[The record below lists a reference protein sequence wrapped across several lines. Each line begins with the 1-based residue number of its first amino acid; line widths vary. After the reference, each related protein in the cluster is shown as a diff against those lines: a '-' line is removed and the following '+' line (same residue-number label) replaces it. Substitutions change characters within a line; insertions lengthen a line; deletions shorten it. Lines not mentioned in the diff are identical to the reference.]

1 VFLLQRDGTDLKLT
15 AKLEP
20 AGDEALRAEVARLKA
35 EVAALTL
42 ADAAKA
48 AKLAKIH
55 EESKP

>member
-42 ADAAKA
+42 ANAAKEA
-48 AKLAKIH
+48 VIQTVREAVK
-55 EESKP
+55 